1 MRTRISSL
9 CVNLNVLPQDTG
21 HEFWIGGVPRK
32 FRGTIGYF
40 SGDNV
45 GSQLMGGFKE
55 SSR

>member
-1 MRTRISSL
+1 M
-9 CVNLNVLPQDTG
+9 LPQDTG